1 MEKPCKNRG
10 KISYMLLGVVCNLL
24 EVLKKTH
31 HFGMDEDLF
40 EAEIH
45 MIKDIKDNEGIHV
58 TGLAEKL
65 NVTKGAV
72 SQILKKLE
80 KKGMIV
86 KERDASNQSRLL
98 LALTPRGEEAYELHA
113 RLHREFDDVIDSIL
127 QDASGENREFLKN
140 FLVSLNMKLEEFL

>member
-1 MEKPCKNRG
+1 
-10 KISYMLLGVVCNLL
+10 MLLGVVCNLL

-45 MIKDIKDNEGIHV
+45 MIRDIKENEGIHV

-86 KERDASNQSRLL
+86 KERDASNQSRLAL
-98 LALTPRGEEAYELHA
+98 YLTPKGEKAYLFHE
-113 RLHREFDDVIDSIL
+113 RLHEDFDGMVESVLD
-127 QDASGENREFLKN
+127 DATPEEVNFLKD
-140 FLVSLNMKLEEFL
+140 FLNELETKLDKYL